1 MNACIFVYAYY
12 RRIKYKGHYYFIY
25 DTKVKDSFYRKSR
38 DQVITGTCMSVKKM
52 VYKRNFS
59 GYSLLVLFI

>member
-12 RRIKYKGHYYFIY
+12 CRTKYQGHYQLIS

-38 DQVITGTCMSVKKM
+38 DQVITGTCTGNVHQEDGLQKE
-52 VYKRNFS
+52 FFW
-59 GYSLLVLFI
+59 L

>member
-12 RRIKYKGHYYFIY
+12 RKIKYKGHYHSIS

-38 DQVITGTCMSVKKM
+38 IQVITGTGNVRQEDGLQKE
-52 VYKRNFS
+52 FFW
-59 GYSLLVLFI
+59 L